1 MRTYRIFRSLL
12 LAAVIASGTLS
23 AGAVTDKEM
32 EQARTIAAKAYLRF
46 ANDGSGYLDDVKAT
60 SMTELRKSLKKK
72 EVENL
77 AAFTAIKTPSDY
89 ASWDKDKL
97 ISYWVSVLDNK
108 TLLDKGK
115 AAKGRIRKQI
125 GAMTVTAAAVEPA
138 KEAGP
143 APEEKPA
150 EEPVLSDQ
158 AADLPAEAA
167 PADAVEGQDILAD
180 QKAVAE
186 DAVTPTLEKESNSTW
201 VYILILCL
209 LLGVV
214 VWLVAYA
221 ARLMK
226 KQEPAAAIAGGN
238 GDAEAVR
245 ESMRQALATQ
255 QEKLVR
261 EQERNAEMS
270 QRLERLKVDNKRLE
284 DQLDTIRLERSRLAE
299 EVAILKEKL
308 GSKNN
313 EPAKHADP
321 EILKVIYLGRTNA
334 RGIFVRG
341 DRRVSPGN
349 TIYRLDTDDGQVGT
363 FHVVDQPAVVNMV
376 LEHPAELLG
385 GGCNADFDDAI
396 GATSI
401 VTESNG
407 TAIFENGYWK
417 VLRKSKIRF
426 E

>member
-150 EEPVLSDQ
+150 EEPVVSDQ

-214 VWLVAYA
+214 VWLVA
-221 ARLMK
+221 
-226 KQEPAAAIAGGN
+226 
-238 GDAEAVR
+238 
-245 ESMRQALATQ
+245 
-255 QEKLVR
+255 
-261 EQERNAEMS
+261 
-270 QRLERLKVDNKRLE
+270 
-284 DQLDTIRLERSRLAE
+284 
-299 EVAILKEKL
+299 
-308 GSKNN
+308 
-313 EPAKHADP
+313 
-321 EILKVIYLGRTNA
+321 
-334 RGIFVRG
+334 
-341 DRRVSPGN
+341 
-349 TIYRLDTDDGQVGT
+349 
-363 FHVVDQPAVVNMV
+363 
-376 LEHPAELLG
+376 
-385 GGCNADFDDAI
+385 
-396 GATSI
+396 
-401 VTESNG
+401 
-407 TAIFENGYWK
+407 
-417 VLRKSKIRF
+417 
-426 E
+426 